1 MENSHTL
8 PKLTRF
14 GDVDH
19 NLCLLAVRK
28 YYLAVLLLM
37 LAPAFTEA
45 QPFQTVK
52 AHLYELDQK
61 HYSTETVPGSDD
73 YVMAG
78 TIYNGSDYNSIHFLY
93 FTSNTLTL
101 EKNYSSF
108 VEGGSAND
116 LRVVDIAV
124 TEGADG
130 PMFYI
135 TALLRHVNSSCRM
148 AGAVITLFNCTS
160 QLNSALIKIN
170 LCDING

>member
-1 MENSHTL
+1 M
-8 PKLTRF
+8 K
-14 GDVDH
+14 
-19 NLCLLAVRK
+19 
-28 YYLAVLLLM
+28 
-37 LAPAFTEA
+37 
-45 QPFQTVK
+45 
-52 AHLYELDQK
+52 LDQK

-101 EKNYSSF
+101 EKTYSSF

-148 AGAVITLFNCTS
+148 TGAVFTLFNCTS

-170 LCDING
+170 LCDIKG